1 MAASSISEWNQPQK
15 ILVIL
20 AHPDDPEFFCGA
32 TIARWVDQGHTVV
45 YWLLTRGDKG
55 TADRNMQP
63 KVLTMI
69 REEEQKKAAQE
80 LGVQQVHFLD
90 NPDGFLVSSLELRR
104 EIVRIIRK
112 EKPDILLTSDPTNY
126 FPNNDATI
134 NHPDHRAAG
143 QIVIEGYFPAAG
155 NPKFFPELLDEGLE
169 PHSVKEV
176 WFSLTH
182 QPNTIIDISEYWSC
196 KMRALHC
203 HVSQIG
209 DPDKFDERMRSRRT
223 ADSTDEHPRYEEKFR
238 RIIYVR

>member
-1 MAASSISEWNQPQK
+1 MAETTSDWNQPQK

-32 TIARWVDQGHTVV
+32 SIARWTRQGHQVV

-55 TADRNMQP
+55 TNDRHLLPETLM
-63 KVLTMI
+63 KI
-69 REEEQKKAAQE
+69 REEEQKRAAQE
-80 LGVQQVHFLD
+80 LGVSEVHFLS
-90 NPDGFLVSSLELRR
+90 NPDGFLAPDPDLRR
-104 EIVRIIRK
+104 EVTRIVRM
-112 EKPDILLTSDPTNY
+112 EKPDVLVTSDPTNY

-143 QIVIEGYFPAAG
+143 QIVIESYFPAAG

-182 QPNTIIDISEYWSC
+182 QPNTVIDVTEYWPL
-196 KMRALHC
+196 KMNALHC
-203 HVSQIG
+203 HASQIG
-209 DPDKFDERMRSRRT
+209 DPQKFDERMRSRRT
-223 ADSTDEHPRYEEKFR
+223 ADSSDDAPRYEEKFR
-238 RIIYVR
+238 RIVYVR

>member
-1 MAASSISEWNQPQK
+1 MEASSSEWNQPQK

-32 TIARWVDQGHTVV
+32 TIARWTDQGHDVV
-45 YWLLTRGDKG
+45 YWLLTKGDRG
-55 TADRNMQP
+55 TNDRNMSP
-63 KVLTMI
+63 ENLSRL
-69 REEEQKKAAQE
+69 REEEQKMAAQE
-80 LGVQQVHFLD
+80 LGVTKVHFLSY
-90 NPDGFLVSSLELRR
+90 PDGFLIPGPEIRR
-104 EIVRIIRK
+104 EVTRIIRL
-112 EKPDILLTSDPTNY
+112 EKPDILVTSDPTNF

-182 QPNTIIDISEYWSC
+182 QPNIVIDVTDYWSR
-196 KMRALHC
+196 KINALHC
-203 HVSQIG
+203 HASQIG
-209 DPDKFDERMRSRRT
+209 DPQKFDERMRSRRT
-223 ADSTDEHPRYEEKFR
+223 PDSSEDRPRYEEKFR